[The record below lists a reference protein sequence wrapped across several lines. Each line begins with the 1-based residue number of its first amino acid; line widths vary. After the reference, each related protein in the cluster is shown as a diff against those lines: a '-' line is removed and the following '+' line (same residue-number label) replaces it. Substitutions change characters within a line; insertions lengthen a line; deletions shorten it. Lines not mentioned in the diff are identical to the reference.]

1 MEGGSR
7 LLFVL
12 FFADDRMDAESAE
25 HISIVVDVGA
35 IEAAAQLH
43 RDVVVGVGQAF
54 DAQQRC
60 PGLYAQPLAIVGV
73 RGHGLEFFFG
83 AHHAHA
89 ELGFEEGVHRRI
101 GPGQAF
107 EGQALECV
115 ARKPQVFE
123 DRGLLRKCE
132 RAAHVDH
139 GIARAQAQGCLLY
152 TSPSPRDKRQS
163 RMPSSA

>member
-35 IEAAAQLH
+35 IEA
-43 RDVVVGVGQAF
+43 
-54 DAQQRC
+54 
-60 PGLYAQPLAIVGV
+60 
-73 RGHGLEFFFG
+73 
-83 AHHAHA
+83 
-89 ELGFEEGVHRRI
+89 
-101 GPGQAF
+101 
-107 EGQALECV
+107 
-115 ARKPQVFE
+115 
-123 DRGLLRKCE
+123 
-132 RAAHVDH
+132 
-139 GIARAQAQGCLLY
+139 CLLY